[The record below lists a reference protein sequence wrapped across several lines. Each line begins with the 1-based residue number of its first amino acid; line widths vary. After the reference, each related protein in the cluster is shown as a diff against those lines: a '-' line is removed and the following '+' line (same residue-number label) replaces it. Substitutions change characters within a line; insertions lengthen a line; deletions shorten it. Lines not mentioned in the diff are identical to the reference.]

1 MLVNDL
7 VKSCIYVL
15 LQFLEFST
23 YTLPTYT
30 YIIAAS
36 IQRTR
41 VPIFARSVTFAQVK
55 IYNFRNSEQK
65 SEPIKIT

>member
-1 MLVNDL
+1 MLANDL

-15 LQFLEFST
+15 LQFLEFS
-23 YTLPTYT
+23 TYT